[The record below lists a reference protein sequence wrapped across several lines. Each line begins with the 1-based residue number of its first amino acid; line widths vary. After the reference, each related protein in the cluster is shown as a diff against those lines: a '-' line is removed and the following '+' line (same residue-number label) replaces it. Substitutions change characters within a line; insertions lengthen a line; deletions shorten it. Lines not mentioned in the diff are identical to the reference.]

1 MKAIYLKEL
10 KSYFQSMIGYIYL
23 AFFTVAI
30 GIYYIY
36 YCVLNATTNF
46 SYYVL
51 GSVST
56 IFLITIPILT
66 MKLISEEKRQKT
78 DQLLFTAPV
87 RTWEIIVGKYLASL
101 TVFVISLLL
110 IALFPLMLSL
120 FGKVN
125 WPMTASG
132 FLGVFLFGAGLMA
145 IGLLISCVTE
155 HQMVAALLSFAI
167 FIAMY
172 LLPNITDMFPSSG
185 IFTVVFLVILVLLLA
200 WLFYSETK
208 DIRIALISGVVP
220 IGIIVGMYVW
230 KSEIFDN
237 GISNIVSWFSL
248 LDRFN
253 DFISGVLNA
262 SSVVYYVS
270 FIVASLF
277 IGTQI
282 LERRRWK

>member
-51 GSVST
+51 GSVFT

-167 FIAMY
+167 FIVMY

-185 IFTVVFLVILVLLLA
+185 IFTVVFLVILALLLA

-208 DIRIALISGVVP
+208 DIRITLISGAAP

>member
-132 FLGVFLFGAGLMA
+132 FLGVFLFGSGLMA
-145 IGLLISCVTE
+145 IGLLISCVKE

-167 FIAMY
+167 FIVMY

-185 IFTVVFLVILVLLLA
+185 IFTVVFLVILALLLA

-208 DIRIALISGVVP
+208 DIRITLISGAAP

>member
-167 FIAMY
+167 FIVMY
-172 LLPNITDMFPSSG
+172 LLPNITDMSHQVEFSQ
-185 IFTVVFLVILVLLLA
+185 LC
-200 WLFYSETK
+200 
-208 DIRIALISGVVP
+208 
-220 IGIIVGMYVW
+220 
-230 KSEIFDN
+230 
-237 GISNIVSWFSL
+237 SW
-248 LDRFN
+248 
-253 DFISGVLNA
+253 
-262 SSVVYYVS
+262 
-270 FIVASLF
+270 
-277 IGTQI
+277 
-282 LERRRWK
+282 

>member
-1 MKAIYLKEL
+1 
-10 KSYFQSMIGYIYL
+10 
-23 AFFTVAI
+23 
-30 GIYYIY
+30 
-36 YCVLNATTNF
+36 
-46 SYYVL
+46 
-51 GSVST
+51 
-56 IFLITIPILT
+56 
-66 MKLISEEKRQKT
+66 
-78 DQLLFTAPV
+78 
-87 RTWEIIVGKYLASL
+87 
-101 TVFVISLLL
+101 
-110 IALFPLMLSL
+110 
-120 FGKVN
+120 
-125 WPMTASG
+125 
-132 FLGVFLFGAGLMA
+132 MA

-167 FIAMY
+167 FIVMY

-185 IFTVVFLVILVLLLA
+185 IFTVVFLVILALLPA

-208 DIRIALISGVVP
+208 DIRITLISGAAP

>member
-167 FIAMY
+167 FIVMY

-185 IFTVVFLVILVLLLA
+185 IFTVVFLLILVLLLA

-208 DIRIALISGVVP
+208 DIRITLISGAAP

>member
-167 FIAMY
+167 FIVMY

-208 DIRIALISGVVP
+208 DIRITLISGAAP